1 MQLRSEK
8 NEIKPTCR
16 IQYTLFHYVKLY
28 PVWVIFNYLYKSP
41 LFLLNIIII
50 IIIII
55 IIKLYWC
62 AVQRKN
68 WTGVGQNI
76 KNEDAQSRDEI

>member
-28 PVWVIFNYLYKSP
+28 LVWVIFNYLYKSP

-50 IIIII
+50 IIII
-55 IIKLYWC
+55 KLYC